1 MMMLAETKEEAFRS
15 QKPPNTSERSIP
27 RTSNGNDKLN
37 AKYTICRYRGYR
49 VCNRPPYA
57 DGTVN

>member
-1 MMMLAETKEEAFRS
+1 MLVEAKEEAVFRS

-37 AKYTICRYRGYR
+37 AKYTICRYRGY
-49 VCNRPPYA
+49 
-57 DGTVN
+57 

>member
-1 MMMLAETKEEAFRS
+1 LVEAKEEAVFRS

-37 AKYTICRYRGYR
+37 AKYTICRYRGY
-49 VCNRPPYA
+49 
-57 DGTVN
+57 